1 MIALLRFHHVS
12 FAHHQGYYDTQ
23 DAGFRDEDGN
33 IAVTGRL
40 DDVINVAGHRLSTG
54 QMEEVRWAGGRE
66 GGRGQGGRGGR
77 RERGGWNPRRGVI
90 VGLVTRTRLL
100 GAVALTIGPF
110 FNDVNLI
117 DCPFSTTNSG
127 TILHGTDSTVSATAP
142 WYGRLT

>member
-54 QMEEVRWAGGRE
+54 QMEEVGGRAGGRE
-66 GGRGQGGRGGR
+66 GGGEVGGGGREGGR
-77 RERGGWNPRRGVI
+77 
-90 VGLVTRTRLL
+90 
-100 GAVALTIGPF
+100 
-110 FNDVNLI
+110 
-117 DCPFSTTNSG
+117 
-127 TILHGTDSTVSATAP
+127 
-142 WYGRLT
+142 